1 MKPEA
6 PRGIGIPEAAMRG
19 SSMTPAFDAFDM
31 LEKRADDL
39 AGIVCV
45 CELTPGK
52 AVFIPHGWWHQVRA
66 SAGGVAVSVPVVA
79 LAADA
84 R

>member
-6 PRGIGIPEAAMRG
+6 PGRIGIPEATMRG

-31 LEKRADDL
+31 LDKRADEL

-45 CELTPGK
+45 CELMPGM
-52 AVFIPHGWWHQVRA
+52 ATH
-66 SAGGVAVSVPVVA
+66 
-79 LAADA
+79 
-84 R
+84 

>member
-6 PRGIGIPEAAMRG
+6 PGRIGIPEATMRG
-19 SSMTPAFDAFDM
+19 SLMTPAFDAFDM
-31 LEKRADDL
+31 LDKRADEL

-45 CELTPGK
+45 CELMPGM

-66 SAGGVAVSVPVVA
+66 SAGGVALSVPVQA
-79 LAADA
+79 Q
-84 R
+84 